1 MTTTRGFEDGEPPRT
16 SGAACGLP
24 SPMIEAHREAELVQ
38 GLPGGPALWDPSDQ
52 LWVLSPDPL
61 GWAATVAQAAQAL
74 PVWLASIWAEPGDE
88 GGVILNAVLLARAPA
103 HGLRVSSSLAADAR
117 TLPSL
122 AALLPAATDFER
134 EVAEEYSVGFTG
146 TPDPR
151 PLRPYAAGGPDR
163 RPATPPAAYPFPKV
177 EGEGIHEIA
186 VGPVHAGVIEPG
198 HFRFQVVGEQVLDL
212 EIQLGYTYK
221 GTEALWVGQRPEAGL
236 LWAESIS
243 GDHSVAGAVAYAQ
256 AVEAAQGLSVP
267 APAEAARGL
276 LLEIE
281 RYAFHLG
288 TVAGIAL
295 DVGYARGAATGY
307 ALRQRA
313 HRCLDRLTGSRLGRG
328 AVAVGGLRRPL
339 AEGPGALLKEE
350 LQSMSEG
357 AVQIWEELEAVASVV
372 DRVRGTGEVA
382 PAVARALQLVGPS
395 GRASGVDHDLRRDR
409 PYGVYRSVAVRVPT
423 EARGDVEARLRL
435 YALEAAEAARIAA
448 QLVDPASAAPGVGRI
463 APGDRNEGA
472 AHGLGGV
479 ESPRGEWLVRTVL
492 DDGGRLA
499 RVHVREPS
507 FLNWRA
513 LKYAA
518 RHAIVPDFPLC
529 NKSFNLSYSGFDR

>member
-1 MTTTRGFEDGEPPRT
+1 MTPPGSEGGEPPRT
-16 SGAACGLP
+16 AGAACGLP
-24 SPMIEAHREAELVQ
+24 SPTLEPHREAELVQ
-38 GLPGGPALWDPSDQ
+38 GLPGGPARWDPSDQ
-52 LWVLSPDPL
+52 LWVLSPEPR
-61 GWAATVAQAAQAL
+61 GWAGTVEQAAGTL
-74 PVWLASIWAEPGDE
+74 PVRLASIWAEPDAGD
-88 GGVILNAVLLARAPA
+88 GVILNAVLLARSPA
-103 HGLRVSSSLAADAR
+103 HGIRVCSRLAPEAR
-117 TLPSL
+117 SLPSL
-122 AALLPAATDFER
+122 AAVLPAATDFER
-134 EVAEEYSVGFTG
+134 EVAEEYAVEFTG

-151 PLRPYAAGGPDR
+151 PLRAYAARTSGR
-163 RPATPPAAYPFPKV
+163 RPASAPAAYPFPKV

-221 GTEALWVGQRPEAGL
+221 GTEALWVGQRPEDGL

-256 AVEAAQGLSVP
+256 AVEAAQGLPVP
-267 APAEAARGL
+267 AAAEAARGL
-276 LLEIE
+276 LLEVE
-281 RYAFHLG
+281 RYAFHIG

-295 DVGYARGAATGY
+295 DVGYARGAAAGY
-307 ALRQRA
+307 RLRQRA

-339 AEGPGALLKEE
+339 TTAPAAVLVAE
-350 LQSMSEG
+350 LQSMSDG
-357 AVQIWEELEAVASVV
+357 AIQIWEDLEAVASVV
-372 DRVRGTGEVA
+372 DRVRGTGEVS
-382 PAVARALQLVGPS
+382 PAIARALQLVGPT
-395 GRASGVDHDLRRDR
+395 GRASGIDHDVRRDR
-409 PYGVYRSVAVRVPT
+409 PYGIYRSWAVRVPT

-435 YALEAAEAARIAA
+435 YALEAAEAGRLAARW
-448 QLVDPASAAPGVGRI
+448 VESASAAPGVGRI
-463 APGDRNEGA
+463 APELRTEGA
-472 AHGLGGV
+472 AHGLGVV
-479 ESPRGEWLVRTVL
+479 ESPRGEWLVRTVQ
-492 DDGGRLA
+492 DARGRLV

-518 RHAIVPDFPLC
+518 RRAIVPDFPLC